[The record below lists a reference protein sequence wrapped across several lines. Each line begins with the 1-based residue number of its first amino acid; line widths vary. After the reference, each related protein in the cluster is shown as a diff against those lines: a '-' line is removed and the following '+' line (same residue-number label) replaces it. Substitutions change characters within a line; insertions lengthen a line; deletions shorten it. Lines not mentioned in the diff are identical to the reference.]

1 MPQIFDNIEKHLLSA
16 LKEAMGLSER
26 ADFCVGYFNLR
37 GWKQVSLLVD
47 KWAGGEGRCCRLL
60 VGMQQMPHDQLRQA
74 LSPVNGEQEVDQGT
88 AIALKRQLAQE
99 FRDQLTVGI
108 PTNEDEA
115 GLQRLASQ
123 IAAQK
128 VVVKLFL
135 RHPLHAKLYLLFRQD
150 PLNPKIGY
158 LGSSNLTLAGL
169 SKQGE
174 LNIDVL
180 DHDACDKLAKWF
192 EDRWSDR
199 FCLDI
204 SKELVEIINESWAR
218 PEPIPPYHIYI
229 KTAYH
234 LSQEARAGLTEFR
247 IPSDFGNKLLE
258 FQKAAVKITAHH
270 LNKCGGV
277 VIGDVVGL
285 GKTLMATALARIFED
300 DYGVETLII
309 CPKNLGPMWEDYR
322 QHYRLRAKVL
332 SITRVQ
338 HELPNLRRFRLVIID
353 ESHNLRNR
361 DGRRYRAI
369 AEYIASNDSRVILLS
384 ATPYN
389 KTYLDLSNQ
398 LRLFVDEARD
408 IGIRPER
415 LLRELGETEFIR
427 RHQCPVRSLAAFE
440 KSEHTDDWRDLMRLY
455 LVRRT
460 RSFIQENYAILDP
473 AQNRKYLEFEDGT
486 RSYFPAR
493 VPKTVK
499 FKSNQKDSNN
509 QYARLFADDVVAK
522 VNDLTLPRYGLGN
535 YLKPSPHK
543 PPTTEEAKVL
553 ADLSRAGTRL
563 KGFCRTNLFKRLES
577 SGHSFILSV
586 ERHILRN
593 YIFLHAIEKGLPL
606 PIGTQ
611 DMGLLDTW
619 ANDQDSDLWEPAAE
633 DDNNDARDSLGK
645 PTRGALTKKE
655 VRSRAT
661 DVYNVYASQFQRRFK
676 WLRPE
681 LFDTSL
687 AEDLR
692 KDAAALM
699 DVLKHAGGWDVDQDT
714 KLKALLALLTKQ
726 HPGDKILVFSQFA
739 DTVEYLEEQLEAR
752 GLTAIAAVTGATD
765 DPTAV
770 AYRFSPVSNERRDR
784 IDPGDELRVV
794 LTTDVLSEGQN
805 LQDCHMI
812 VNYDLPWAII
822 RLIQRAGRVDRIGQQ
837 SDRILCY
844 SFLPADGVERI
855 IRLRARVRQR
865 LRENAEVVGADETFF
880 EGEKDDLPLLNLYN
894 EKAGILDGDED
905 TEVDLASYAYQIWK
919 NAVDRD
925 PELEKIIPTMPN
937 VVYSAK
943 AHQAAADRPEG
954 ALVYLLT
961 GEGNDALAWIDTQ
974 GNSVTESQFTILRAA
989 ECAPDTPALPR
1000 AEDHHQLVAKGI
1012 KLIVETEKSVGGQ
1025 LGRPSGARFRTYERL
1040 KAYAESI
1047 KGTLFASADLLK
1059 AIEDIYKYP
1068 LLQSAT
1074 DTLNRQLKSGISD
1087 QDLAAL
1093 VISLRKD
1100 ARLCRVAED
1109 EESGEPQ
1116 VICSLGLRR
1125 SERQAAGASA
1135 KAGRA

>member
-16 LKEAMGLSER
+16 LSEAMGLSER

-37 GWKQVSLLVD
+37 GWRQIDPLVE
-47 KWAGGEGRCCRLL
+47 KWAGGDGHCCRLL
-60 VGMQQMPHDQLRQA
+60 VGMQQMPRDQLRTAMIKDAEEIDQA
-74 LSPVNGEQEVDQGT
+74 T
-88 AIALKRQLAQE
+88 AVALKRKLAQE

-115 GLQRLASQ
+115 GLRRLASQ
-123 IAAQK
+123 IASNK
-128 VVVKLFL
+128 LVVKLFL

-174 LNIDVL
+174 LNVDIL

-192 EDRWSDR
+192 GDRWNDR
-199 FCLDI
+199 FCIDI
-204 SKELVEIINESWAR
+204 SKELVDIINESWAR
-218 PEPIPPYHIYI
+218 PEPIPPHHIYI

-247 IPSDFGNKLLE
+247 IPSDFGNKLFE
-258 FQKAAVKITAHH
+258 FQKAAVKIAAHH
-270 LNKCGGV
+270 LNKRGGV

-300 DYGVETLII
+300 DHGVETLIV
-309 CPKNLGPMWEDYR
+309 CPKNLVPMWEEYR
-322 QHYRLRAKVL
+322 QQYRLRANVL

-338 HELPNLRRFRLVIID
+338 GELPDLRRFRLVVID

-398 LRLFVDEARD
+398 LRLFIDEQED

-440 KSEHTDDWRDLMRLY
+440 KSEHADDWRDLMRLY

-460 RSFIQENYAILDP
+460 RSFIQENYATFDP
-473 AQNRKYLEFEDGT
+473 DKNRRYLEFEDGT
-486 RSYFPAR
+486 RSYFPTR

-499 FKSNQKDSNN
+499 FTINQADADD
-509 QYARLFADDVVAK
+509 QYARLFEDDVVQN
-522 VNDLTLPRYGLGN
+522 VNDLSLPRYGLGN
-535 YLKPSPHK
+535 YLKPSPHQ
-543 PPTTEEAKVL
+543 PPSPEEARVL

-577 SGHSFILSV
+577 GGHSFILSV

-593 YIFLHAIEKGLPL
+593 HIFLHAIEKGLPL

-619 ANDQDSDLWEPAAE
+619 ANDQDSDLWEPATE
-633 DDNNDARDSLGK
+633 DDDNDSPKDSSAT
-645 PTRGALTKKE
+645 TRQPMTE
-655 VRSRAT
+655 T
-661 DVYNVYASQFQRRFK
+661 DVRRRASDVYGTYASQFCRRFK

-681 LFDTSL
+681 LFDNSL

-692 KDAAALM
+692 KDAKALM
-699 DVLKHAGGWDVDQDT
+699 DVLKRAGTWDADRDT
-714 KLKALLALLTKQ
+714 KLGALLALLTLQ
-726 HPGDKILVFSQFA
+726 HPKDKVLVFSQFA
-739 DTVEYLEEQLEAR
+739 DTVDYLEAQLKTR
-752 GLTAIAAVTGATD
+752 GLEGVAAVTGDTD
-765 DPTAV
+765 NPTAI
-770 AYRFSPVSNERRDR
+770 AYRFSPVSNEKRDR
-784 IDPGDELRVV
+784 IHPADELRVV
-794 LTTDVLSEGQN
+794 LATDVLSEGQN
-805 LQDCHMI
+805 LQDCSI
-812 VNYDLPWAII
+812 VVNYDLPWAII
-822 RLIQRAGRVDRIGQQ
+822 RLIQRAGRVDRIGQK
-837 SDRILCY
+837 SDTILCY
-844 SFLPADGVERI
+844 SFLPAEGVERI

-880 EGEKDDLPLLNLYN
+880 EGEKDDLPLINLYH
-894 EKAGILDGDED
+894 EKAGILDGEED

-919 NAVDRD
+919 NAIDED
-925 PELEKIIPTMPN
+925 PELEKIIPAMPN
-937 VVYSAK
+937 VVYSTK
-943 AHQAAADRPEG
+943 THQPTPDRPEG
-954 ALVYLLT
+954 ALLYLRT
-961 GEGNDALAWIDTQ
+961 AEGSDALAWIDKE
-974 GNSVTESQFTILRAA
+974 GNSVTESQFAILKAA
-989 ECAPDTPALPR
+989 ECAPDNPALPR
-1000 AEDHHQLVAKGI
+1000 HENHHDLVAKGI

-1040 KAYAESI
+1040 KAYAEFI
-1047 KGTLFASADLLK
+1047 KGTLFASVELLR
-1059 AIEDIYKYP
+1059 AIEDIYKFP
-1068 LLQSAT
+1068 LLQSAI

-1093 VISLRKD
+1093 VISLRQD

-1109 EESGEPQ
+1109 GEPGEPQ
-1116 VICSLGLRR
+1116 VICSLGLRKP
-1125 SERQAAGASA
+1125 ERTQGI
-1135 KAGRA
+1135 